1 MGGMNFGS
9 GVARP
14 CAHFIILVCGVFAS
28 TATLPTT
35 AQESVQRRQT
45 RSAAQP
51 QTTNSAGTP
60 YEDKIPIGTI
70 LPVVLRTSFEVDR
83 CKPGE
88 LLHGQIAQEVPL
100 PNGAT
105 IRRGSQIEG
114 RILEVTPA
122 GGGSGAQVAMQFDR
136 LNVKGKWIPV
146 VTSLRAI
153 AGFMTV
159 IEAGVPYEA
168 PGEGVPPNW
177 LPTRQIGGDSV
188 YGVWGPVMS
197 WNDASEV
204 VGKSV
209 GDGVLARP
217 RAREGAECRGELQ
230 GNDNPQ
236 ALWVFSTDACGAYG
250 IEHLNI
256 VHAGR
261 TDPVGKIVL
270 ASETRNVKLK
280 NGDGLLLRIN
290 AGSHD

>member
-1 MGGMNFGS
+1 
-9 GVARP
+9 
-14 CAHFIILVCGVFAS
+14 
-28 TATLPTT
+28 
-35 AQESVQRRQT
+35 
-45 RSAAQP
+45 
-51 QTTNSAGTP
+51 
-60 YEDKIPIGTI
+60 
-70 LPVVLRTSFEVDR
+70 
-83 CKPGE
+83 
-88 LLHGQIAQEVPL
+88 L

-114 RILEVTPA
+114 RIVEVTPA
-122 GGGSGAQVAMQFDR
+122 GGGTAGKVAMQFDR

-146 VTSLRAI
+146 VTNLRAI

-159 IEAGVPYEA
+159 IEAGVPDEA
-168 PGEGVPPNW
+168 PAEGAPHEW
-177 LPTRQIGGDSV
+177 LPTTQIGGDSV
-188 YGVWGPVMS
+188 YGMWGPVMS

-217 RAREGAECRGELQ
+217 RSKEGAECRGELE

-236 ALWVFSTDACGAYG
+236 ALWVFSTDACGVYG

-280 NGDGLLLRIN
+280 NGDGLLLRVMLPATTTSEKQN
-290 AGSHD
+290 R